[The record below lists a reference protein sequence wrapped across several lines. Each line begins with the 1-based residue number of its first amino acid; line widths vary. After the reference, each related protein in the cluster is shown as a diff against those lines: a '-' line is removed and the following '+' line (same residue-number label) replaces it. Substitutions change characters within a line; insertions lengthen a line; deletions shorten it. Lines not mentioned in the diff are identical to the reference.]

1 MWNGRN
7 SDAHGQRPP
16 QELEV
21 EMTSKSFESTFG
33 QDNPLR
39 ALAAPTTA
47 AHKKA
52 EAETTDTGATGH
64 VSVDLHLGDHVDVEV
79 TQIRPYSIVY

>member
-21 EMTSKSFESTFG
+21 EMTSSFQSTFA
-33 QDNPLR
+33 QENPLR

-52 EAETTDTGATGH
+52 EAETTGH
-64 VSVDLHLGDHVDVEV
+64 VSVDLDLGDHIDVEV
-79 TQIRPYSIVY
+79 TQIGPYSIEHT